1 MSSKPVLG
9 RGLDTLIPKEFD
21 TSILESTEKVQ
32 QIAISEIEP
41 NPDQPRKHFDEEAL
55 IELANSIKSHG
66 IVQPLV
72 VIKESSKFRIVAG
85 ERRWRA
91 AKIAGLK
98 KVPVIV
104 RSMKELEE
112 LEIAIIENVQRVDL
126 SPLEQALSIERLHDQ
141 FSLSYSDIAQK
152 LGKAVPTIHNTARLL
167 QLPQVA
173 KEALANHEITEG
185 HARAILALK
194 GEPNRQVE
202 LLASITNFG
211 WSVRQAEQF
220 VAATKKQEEQDKP
233 KAIKKHMATHNEQT
247 LLIGERLKTQV
258 SIKRTAKGGKLE
270 IFFKDDTDLERITKN
285 LL

>member
-1 MSSKPVLG
+1 MSAKPGLG

-21 TSILESTEKVQ
+21 TAILDTSEKVQ
-32 QIAISEIEP
+32 QVAISSIKP
-41 NPDQPRKHFDEEAL
+41 NPDQPRKHFDDDAL
-55 IELANSIKSHG
+55 AELASSIKVHG

-72 VIKESSKFRIVAG
+72 VTKVGQGYRIIAG

-91 AKIAGLK
+91 AGIAGLD

-104 RSMKELEE
+104 RSLKQIEE

-141 FSLSYSDIAQK
+141 FSLSYADIAKK
-152 LGKAVPTIHNTARLL
+152 LGKAVPTIHNNVRLL
-167 QLPQVA
+167 QLPEDA
-173 KEALANHEITEG
+173 KKALANQQITEG

-194 GEPNRQVE
+194 DDLESQAE
-202 LLASITNFG
+202 LLSSIISYG

-220 VAATKKQEEQDKP
+220 VVANKKKGDATKP
-233 KAIKKHMATHNEQT
+233 AVKKHMATRNEQT
-247 LLIGERLKTQV
+247 EEIGKRLKTDV
-258 SIKRTAKGGKLE
+258 TIKRTAKGGKIE
-270 IFFKDDTDLERITKN
+270 IFFKDDSELERITKT

>member
-1 MSSKPVLG
+1 MSAKPGLG

-21 TSILESTEKVQ
+21 TAILDTSEKVQ
-32 QIAISEIEP
+32 QVAISSIRP
-41 NPDQPRKHFDEEAL
+41 NPDQPRKHFDDDAL
-55 IELANSIKSHG
+55 AELASSIKVHG

-72 VIKESSKFRIVAG
+72 VTKVGQGYRIIAG

-91 AKIAGLK
+91 AGIAGLD

-104 RSMKELEE
+104 RSLKQIEE

-141 FSLSYSDIAQK
+141 FSLSYADIAKK
-152 LGKAVPTIHNTARLL
+152 LGKAVPTIHNNVRLL
-167 QLPQVA
+167 QLPEDA
-173 KEALANHEITEG
+173 KKALANQQITEG

-194 GEPNRQVE
+194 DDLESQAE
-202 LLASITNFG
+202 LLSSIISYG

-220 VAATKKQEEQDKP
+220 VVANKKKGDATKP
-233 KAIKKHMATHNEQT
+233 AVKKHMATRNEQT
-247 LLIGERLKTQV
+247 EEIGKRLKTDV
-258 SIKRTAKGGKLE
+258 TIKRTAKGGKIE
-270 IFFKDDTDLERITKN
+270 IFFKDDSELERITKT